1 MTLNNMNPY
10 RKTSMIR
17 TALSLLTV
25 ATLLNACG
33 GSTETIQNP
42 FLGDT
47 TTSRQGPAAAT
58 EDVRAFEVN
67 LWDNIKS
74 TNRCGGCHINGGNSP
89 GFADPGD
96 VNFAY
101 SEVAAIVDL
110 KSPADSRMVT
120 KVGAGHNCWENVPQV
135 CADALTAM
143 ISNWASTDNSI
154 TKRGVDLEAPTIKEP
169 GATKTYPDTA
179 QENGSNS
186 FENTIYP
193 LLKTNCASCHYEEG
207 SVQQQAPFFANLVD
221 VDAAYAAAKAK
232 INVDTPENSR
242 FVQRL
247 LEAHNCWTDC
257 GSKNGTTGAIDGD
270 AGEMLDAITRF
281 ASAISPTAVDTTLIS
296 SKALTMQDGIVAS
309 GGDRHEAN
317 MIARWEF
324 KTRTGTTA
332 FDSSGIEPSINL
344 ALSGNV
350 SWLGS
355 YGINLN
361 GGGARAD
368 THTSK
373 KIHDLVRS
381 TGEYSI
387 EGWVIPANVTQEDTN
402 IISYDNGSTQK
413 NFTLSQTLY
422 NYNFHNRTDQSD
434 ANGEPFLSTKDA
446 GEIVQSSL
454 QHVVATYDP
463 VAGRKIYVNGA
474 LINVADPTTVS
485 TALNS
490 WKDTYAFMLGRSAAG
505 SQTWLGQIRMVEI
518 HNRSLTQAQITQ
530 NYAAGVGEKYFLL
543 FSIAHQ
549 IDIPDSYIM
558 FEVSQYDS
566 YSYLFDKPTFI
577 NLNPDWT
584 PGGFTIG
591 SMRLAIN
598 GKEAV
603 AGQAFANMNTT
614 IDSSY
619 SPESGQLLSTLGA
632 VIALEKGPESDE
644 FFLTFE
650 TLGSKSHPH
659 IDPMPTAATPA
670 NAAEAVSDLGV
681 RTFDEINATISR
693 MTNIPVTNTAVNDL
707 YIKYKQQFPAIETI
721 DAFLASH
728 QMAIAQLALI
738 SCSERVDADA
748 LLPVGD
754 ANRMFTNVDFTES
767 AQTAFNTATKRDYA
781 IQPILDAVLLSN
793 LDSSPD
799 QNEVKALLGD
809 PAQQTLTFDGG
820 SDSYTS
826 LISEMTKCPV
836 DGDPHYNANFPC
848 DLNSDIYTAD
858 RTKQIVKAICAAA
871 VGSAAMLIQ

>member
-1 MTLNNMNPY
+1 MLNKLPLQA
-10 RKTSMIR
+10 SIIR
-17 TALSLLTV
+17 TALTLFGASLL
-25 ATLLNACG
+25 LSACG
-33 GSTETIQNP
+33 GGTETIQNP
-42 FLGDT
+42 FLGSSS
-47 TTSRQGPAAAT
+47 TSRQGPSAAT

-67 LWDNIKS
+67 LWSNINK

-110 KSPADSRMVT
+110 NNPGDSRMVN
-120 KVGAGHNCWENVPQV
+120 KVGGGHHCWETVPQV
-135 CADALTAM
+135 CADALTVM
-143 ISNWASTDNSI
+143 IANWANTDNSI
-154 TKRGVDLEAPTIKEP
+154 TKRGVDLDAPTIKEP
-169 GATKTYPDTA
+169 GATRTYPDTA
-179 QENGSNS
+179 QDNGLNS

-193 LLKTNCASCHYEEG
+193 LLTANCSSCHYEEG

-221 VDAAYAAAKAK
+221 VNAAYAAAKAK

-257 GSKNGTTGAIDGD
+257 GSKNETSGAIDGD

-281 ASAISPTAVDTTLIS
+281 ATAISPTAVDTSLIT

-309 GGDRHEAN
+309 GGERHEAN

-324 KTRTGTTA
+324 KTRAGTTA
-332 FDSSGIEPSINL
+332 FDSSGIEPSVNL
-344 ALSGNV
+344 TLNGNV

-355 YGINLN
+355 YGINLD

-368 THTSK
+368 THTSE
-373 KIHDLVRS
+373 KIHNLVKS

-387 EGWVIPANVTQEDTN
+387 EAWVIPANVTQEDAN

-422 NYNFHNRTDQSD
+422 NYNFHNRTNIDNPDSN
-434 ANGEPFLSTKDA
+434 NGEPILTTEDA

-474 LINVADPTTVS
+474 LVNVTDPIAVS
-485 TALNS
+485 TSLS
-490 WKDTYAFMLGRSAAG
+490 PWLDTYAFLLGQSASG
-505 SQTWLGQIRMVEI
+505 SQRWKGQIRMVEI
-518 HNRSLTQAQITQ
+518 HNRSLTPAQIAQ
-530 NYAAGVGEKYFLL
+530 NYQAGVGEKFFLL
-543 FSIAHQ
+543 FSIAEQ
-549 IDIPDSYIM
+549 IGIPDSYIM

-584 PGGFTIG
+584 PGEFTIG

-619 SPESGQLLSTLGA
+619 SPDSGQLLSRLAA

-659 IDPMPTAATPA
+659 TDPMPTAATPA
-670 NAAEAVSDLGV
+670 SDADAVSDLGV

-707 YIKYKQQFPAIETI
+707 YIKYKQQFPAVETI

-728 QMAIAQLALI
+728 QMAIAQLALT
-738 SCSERVDADA
+738 SCSERVEADA

-767 AQTAFNTATKRDYA
+767 AQTAFNSSTKRDYA
-781 IQPILDAVLLSN
+781 IQPVLESVLLTN
-793 LDSSPD
+793 VTTSPD
-799 QNEVKALLGD
+799 QTEVKGLLGD
-809 PAQQTLTFDGG
+809 PAQQTLTYGGG
-820 SDSYTS
+820 SDSYLS

-836 DGDPHYNANFPC
+836 PGDPHYNASFPC
-848 DLNSDIYTAD
+848 NLSSDIYTAA